1 MVSGEVTPSGKLPFS
16 YPVKLEDCPAHFFG
30 EISYPGD
37 SIRQEYKEDILV
49 GYRWYDT
56 KKVQPLFPFGYG
68 MSYTTFEYS
77 KPVISAQT
85 MNTDGS
91 IDVSV
96 KVKNTGKVAGKEII
110 QLYIG
115 DEECSVLRPV
125 KELKDFRKVQLLPNE
140 EKEVKFTIKPEALQ
154 FFDDKQRTWVAEP
167 GKFKAYIAASS
178 SDIRGTVTFEYIQ

>member
-1 MVSGEVTPSGKLPFS
+1 MVIPSGKLPFS
-16 YPVKLEDCPAHFFG
+16 YPVKLKDCPAHFFG

-68 MSYTTFEYS
+68 MSYTTFEYG
-77 KPVISAQT
+77 KLMMSAKT
-85 MNTDGS
+85 MNADSS
-91 IDVSV
+91 IDILV
-96 KVKNTGKVAGKEII
+96 KVKNTGKVIGKEIV

-115 DEECSVLRPV
+115 DEECSVFRPV

-140 EKEVKFTIKPEALQ
+140 EKEVKLQ
-154 FFDDKQRTWVAEP
+154 SNLKHCNSLMINSVLGWQNLENSRHTLPPLLLIFAVR
-167 GKFKAYIAASS
+167 
-178 SDIRGTVTFEYIQ
+178 